1 MMRGGVAR
9 PELLVR
15 AGARDVDG
23 HAAVLARAADEA
35 VAEHARLVADD
46 LEIEGADVPLRGLA
60 GIRSLQV
67 DVIDAE
73 RHGGSPFAGR
83 EGSAPTRGASEWRHP
98 GPGGPLPAR
107 TRRHHPP
114 APSG

>member
-73 RHGGSPFAGR
+73 RHGGPPFAGR
-83 EGSAPTRGASEWRHP
+83 KANPPNRRASEWLHS
-98 GPGGPLPAR
+98 
-107 TRRHHPP
+107 
-114 APSG
+114 APVVPH